1 LKLKLK
7 RSEVMSDAKPP
18 RSKPRV
24 RKPKSE
30 AAAQPETQPKA
41 PAPDFAILG
50 GPTEDG
56 EGTQLVRFRDGTI
69 TAGELRPV
77 KEGQPIT
84 HREVVRL
91 HPLDS
96 ERRVMRV
103 ETLHAPEVVPVPEAP
118 ALSRPARVSNERYR
132 KNYDAIFDSKK
143 PDWSV
148 N

>member
-1 LKLKLK
+1 
-7 RSEVMSDAKPP
+7 MSDAKPP
-18 RSKPRV
+18 RSKPRA
-24 RKPKSE
+24 RKPKPAPTPE
-30 AAAQPETQPKA
+30 AEPK
-41 PAPDFAILG
+41 PPPPDFAILG

-77 KEGQPIT
+77 KDGQPIT
-84 HREVVRL
+84 HRELVRL
-91 HPLDS
+91 HPLDP

-103 ETLHAPEVVPVPEAP
+103 ETLHAPEVLPGPGAP

-132 KNYDAIFDSKK
+132 KNYDAIFDKK
-143 PDWSV
+143 RDWSV